1 MKRVSIMLAA
11 LLVLALAVA
20 AQAQVKPV
28 VYAGGG
34 ISMPMAPEFFSDY
47 WGTGYNVGGG
57 LGIQINPSIEV
68 TGSLFFNAFP
78 LDDEKLIE
86 DAGDAGKG
94 ITVDGL
100 DFQSLEFGIDL
111 KYILRA
117 SQAEAKLLPYLTVGV
132 GMSNVKFTDVTFTG
146 GDESLTLPV
155 GSYSETD
162 FALNGGAGVNYM
174 FSPKFGAWV
183 EGRYT
188 VVMTEG
194 DSIQYIP
201 VRAGVKLLF
210 GE

>member
-1 MKRVSIMLAA
+1 MKRFLIVLAA
-11 LLVLALAVA
+11 FVVLASAVA
-20 AQAQVKPV
+20 AEAQVKPV

-47 WGTGYNVGGG
+47 WGMGYNVGGG

-78 LDDEKLIE
+78 LDKDKLIE
-86 DAGDAGKG
+86 DAGASGEDV
-94 ITVDGL
+94 TVDGL

-132 GMSNVKFTDVTFTG
+132 GMSNVKFTDVTVTG
-146 GDESLTLPV
+146 ADESFTLPA
-155 GSYSETD
+155 GDMSETD
-162 FALNGGAGVNYM
+162 FALNGGVGVNYM

>member
-1 MKRVSIMLAA
+1 MKRFSIMLAA
-11 LLVLALAVA
+11 LLVLASAVA

-34 ISMPMAPEFFSDY
+34 ISTPMAPDFFSDY
-47 WGTGYNVGGG
+47 WGMGYNVGGG

-68 TGSLFFNAFP
+68 TGSVFFNSFP

-86 DAGDAGKG
+86 DAGASGEG
-94 ITVDGL
+94 VTVDGL

-111 KYILRA
+111 KYILMA
-117 SQAEAKLLPYLTVGV
+117 SNPDAKFLPYLTVGA
-132 GMSNVKFTDVTFTG
+132 GMSNVKFTDVTVTG
-146 GDESLTLPV
+146 GDDSITLPA
-155 GSYSETD
+155 GDMSETD
-162 FALNGGAGVNYM
+162 FALNGGAGFNYM
-174 FSPKFGAWV
+174 FSPKAGIWV

-194 DSIQYIP
+194 DSMQYIP